1 MPLRVFLVD
10 DLLGMRLLMQDLL
23 AVAGGVQL
31 VATASTEGEARLW
44 LEDHAEGWDVA
55 VIDLVLEQGSGL
67 SVIAPSRARHPGGQV
82 AVFSSYVTP
91 VIRQHCLKLGAEA
104 VFGRD
109 ESAEFIAW
117 LRRLAGS

>member
-1 MPLRVFLVD
+1 MTLRVFLVD
-10 DLLGMRLLMQDLL
+10 DLLSMRLLMRDLL

-31 VATASTEGEARLW
+31 VATASTEGEAKLW
-44 LEDHAEGWDVA
+44 LEDHPGGWDVA

-67 SVIAPSRARHPGGQV
+67 GVIVPCKAHHPRGHV

-91 VIRQHCLKLGAEA
+91 VIRQHCLKLGADA

-109 ESAEFIAW
+109 ESGPFLTW
-117 LRRLAGS
+117 LHRLAGG